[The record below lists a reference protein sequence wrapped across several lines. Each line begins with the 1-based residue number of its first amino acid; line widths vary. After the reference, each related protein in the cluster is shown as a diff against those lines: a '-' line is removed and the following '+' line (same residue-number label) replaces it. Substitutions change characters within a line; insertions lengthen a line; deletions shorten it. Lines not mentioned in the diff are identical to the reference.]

1 MYVNNS
7 LSSWEK
13 TCSSTASLNRGP
25 VLFYI
30 SLNEIFP
37 FITSFHLTNYVDDGT
52 LYCSWERFI
61 NKKTKNTIRFLILY
75 GKLYNSKCWSL
86 IMFPC
91 INKAD
96 TQYNLN
102 NKKQG
107 TILDSV
113 KDKKLTFY
121 NLITV
126 IYKKAFQKLSTWI
139 AVNKTKLSLWFKPN
153 SIKVLCSTQEY
164 PTIM

>member
-1 MYVNNS
+1 
-7 LSSWEK
+7 
-13 TCSSTASLNRGP
+13 
-25 VLFYI
+25 
-30 SLNEIFP
+30 
-37 FITSFHLTNYVDDGT
+37 
-52 LYCSWERFI
+52 
-61 NKKTKNTIRFLILY
+61 
-75 GKLYNSKCWSL
+75 
-86 IMFPC
+86 MFPC

-126 IYKKAFQKLSTWI
+126 IYKKAFQKL
-139 AVNKTKLSLWFKPN
+139 
-153 SIKVLCSTQEY
+153 
-164 PTIM
+164 PT